1 MSSYSDNNNT
11 YSDDEL
17 IEITSTD
24 TEIMENT
31 NTVNIKSISNNNL
44 SSLLENY
51 DINNERKFDSEEE
64 LLDTS
69 YSRLVIKPIHPKFD
83 VLWSLYK
90 KQVAAFWT
98 PEEVDFTNDRHDF
111 KRLDENKQ
119 HFIKR
124 VLAFFAGADT
134 IVVNNI
140 KENFSQITVKEAEC
154 AYGYQQMMEN
164 IHGEVYADML
174 INIIDD
180 TKERDELINA
190 FKTVNSI
197 KQMIGWANKWISS
210 DRRIGFTIMAFTIF
224 EGLMFSGAF
233 ASIYWLKKIIGGDKM
248 KGLIQSNNLI
258 SRDEGLHTNFGCL
271 IYDYVIHRLTPE
283 EAKTMMTEAVDIA
296 KTFTQDSIR
305 VDMIGMN
312 ENLMGQYLEYV
323 ADRLMVYLGYNKIYN
338 TRNPEAFSFME
349 TIGFLNKDNFFER
362 RPTEYQ
368 KAFNSN
374 NTAEWRFNRVSAY

>member
-1 MSSYSDNNNT
+1 MSSVNLD
-11 YSDDEL
+11 SDDEL
-17 IEITSTD
+17 IEITP
-24 TEIMENT
+24 
-31 NTVNIKSISNNNL
+31 NNDNM
-44 SSLLENY
+44 NY
-51 DINNERKFDSEEE
+51 DIADNKILITNTYTSPLDIYDINIERKLDNEEE

-69 YSRLVIKPIHPKFD
+69 YSRLAIKPINPKFE
-83 VLWSLYK
+83 VLWALYK

-98 PEEVDFTNDRHDF
+98 PEEIDFTNDRFDF
-111 KRLDENKQ
+111 ARLDDDKQ

-140 KENFSQITVKEAEC
+140 KENFSKITVKEAEC

-174 INIIDD
+174 INIIQDN
-180 TKERDELINA
+180 KERDELINA
-190 FKTVNSI
+190 FKTVTSI
-197 KQMIGWANKWISS
+197 KLMIEWANKWISS
-210 DRRIGFTIMAFTIF
+210 NRRIGFTIMAFTIF

-233 ASIYWLKKIIGGDKM
+233 ASIYWLKKIIGEDKM
-248 KGLIQSNNLI
+248 KGLVQSNNLI
-258 SRDEGLHTNFGCL
+258 ARDEGLHTNFGCL
-271 IYDYVIHRLTPE
+271 IYDYVIHRLSPE

-305 VDMIGMN
+305 IDMIGMN
-312 ENLMGQYLEYV
+312 VSLMGQYLEYV
-323 ADRLMVYLGYNKIYN
+323 ADRLMIYLGYDKIYN
-338 TRNPEAFSFME
+338 TNNPDAFSFME

-374 NTAEWRFNRVSAY
+374 NTAEWNFNRVSEY

>member
-1 MSSYSDNNNT
+1 MYSSMNETTHN

-17 IEITSTD
+17 IEIVSNEL
-24 TEIMENT
+24 EI
-31 NTVNIKSISNNNL
+31 INNNDNKIFTSATL
-44 SSLLENY
+44 SSLLDNY
-51 DINNERKFDSEEE
+51 DVENERKLDSEEE
-64 LLDTS
+64 LLDTT
-69 YSRLVIKPIHPKFD
+69 YFRLAIKPIHPKFE

-98 PEEVDFTNDRHDF
+98 PEEIDFTNDRHDF
-111 KRLDENKQ
+111 KNLDENKK

-140 KENFSQITVKEAEC
+140 KENFSKITIKEAEC

-174 INIIDD
+174 INIIESK
-180 TKERDELINA
+180 TEIDELINA

-197 KQMIGWANKWISS
+197 KLMIGWANKWISS

-258 SRDEGLHTNFGCL
+258 ARDEGLHTNFGCI
-271 IYDYVIHRLTPE
+271 IYDYVIHRLSPD
-283 EAKTMMTEAVDIA
+283 EAKTMMSEAVNIA
-296 KTFTQDSIR
+296 KTFTQDSIC

-312 ENLMGQYLEYV
+312 ISLMNNYLEYV
-323 ADRLMVYLGYNKIYN
+323 ADRLMIYLGYDKIYN
-338 TRNPEAFSFME
+338 TCNPEAFSFME

-362 RPTEYQ
+362 RTTEYQ
-368 KAFNSN
+368 KAFTTN
-374 NTAEWRFNRVSAY
+374 NTAEWRFNRVSEY